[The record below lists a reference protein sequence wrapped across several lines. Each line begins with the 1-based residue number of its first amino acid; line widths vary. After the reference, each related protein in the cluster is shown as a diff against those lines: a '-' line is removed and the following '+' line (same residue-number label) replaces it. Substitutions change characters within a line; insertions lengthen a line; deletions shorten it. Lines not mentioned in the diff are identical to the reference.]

1 MWATQLEEINAVYTQ
16 FFVASSYGGHVGLM
30 RRDFEKFLDRAISIC
45 DNLPPEI
52 HKAWADYRKYEYN
65 GKKLSMQDS
74 LYWSMDHMRLTLSD
88 IEDVKAQAEARIRE
102 WYGDNEQLDIGF
114 LDLVRRTMHGIKIVM
129 EDYENIRAWLDEAE
143 AAYKEKY
150 GDE

>member
-52 HKAWADYRKYEYN
+52 PQAFADHSEYRWG
-65 GKKLSMQDS
+65 GKNLTMQDS
-74 LYWSMDHMRLTLSD
+74 LYWSTDHMAITPSD
-88 IEDVKAQAEARIRE
+88 IEDVKNQAEARIRD
-102 WYGDNEQLDIGF
+102 WYGDNEQLDHGF

-129 EDYENIRAWLDEAE
+129 EDYENVRQWLDEAKVATIAE
-143 AAYKEKY
+143 Y
-150 GDE
+150 GEQ